1 MKYNYYIEEKYKLE
15 KIESKRGEIVI
26 IQSRNYIFYN
36 ENIKKTDNSK
46 VYKCSFYRDKIFPCK
61 VFVILNK
68 DQSYYQNHYYLEHSG
83 HSIKSEQIN
92 TLFANKEINNIFI
105 EQYKN

>member
-1 MKYNYYIEEKYKLE
+1 MIYNSSIEEKYKLE

-26 IQSRNYIFYN
+26 IQSRNYIFYY
-36 ENIKKTDNSK
+36 EYTKKTDNSK

-68 DQSYYQNHYYLEHSG
+68 D
-83 HSIKSEQIN
+83 
-92 TLFANKEINNIFI
+92 
-105 EQYKN
+105 